1 MSPLPRLVP
10 ALLSLVAWTAA
21 AEPPSERALRA
32 RRAALTGAPIDVRVA
47 PGIPTTLN
55 FVADIDPRSVELAPQ
70 GHIQV
75 LSVAARAITLTPVA
89 ALGTTV
95 ALRLRF
101 AEACSALE
109 PEFSLRTDAVE
120 VDAQVTVYRDARAPD
135 LLLAQMAELEARATA
150 CEGEMTAL
158 RERGA
163 ATGPAFLVVSGQ
175 LDAQGVQVA
184 GADCTAVGLVCEDGK
199 RLVANKWVVVSAW
212 LQNPPGQPMWKP
224 GGAWLVSESRRE
236 RIPARVVAL
245 ESKALTP
252 ESAGMFAVEFAR
264 PPRRPGELYR
274 VEVQEAEGSR
284 HLSIRGVK
292 VDEAK
297 EPGEKGHGP

>member
-1 MSPLPRLVP
+1 
-10 ALLSLVAWTAA
+10 
-21 AEPPSERALRA
+21 
-32 RRAALTGAPIDVRVA
+32 VA

-55 FVADIDPRSVELAPQ
+55 FVADIDPRSVELTPQ

-95 ALRLRF
+95 TLRLRF

-109 PEFSLRTDAVE
+109 PEFALRTDAEE
-120 VDAQVTVYRDARAPD
+120 VDAQVTVYRDARAPE
-135 LLLAQMAELEARATA
+135 LLLAQVAELEARATT
-150 CEGEMTAL
+150 CEGEVTAL

-175 LDAQGVQVA
+175 LDAKGVQVA
-184 GADCTAVGLVCEDGK
+184 DVSCNEGGGVCEEGK
-199 RLVANKWVVVSAW
+199 RLLATKWVVVSAQ
-212 LQNPPGQPMWKP
+212 LQNPPGQPVWKP

-245 ESKALTP
+245 ESKALAP
-252 ESAGMFAVEFAR
+252 ESTAMFAVEFAR
-264 PPRRPGELYR
+264 PPWRPGELYR
-274 VEVQEAEGSR
+274 VEVQESGGSR
-284 HLSIRGVK
+284 HLSIRGVT
-292 VDEAK
+292 VDEATK
-297 EPGEKGHGP
+297 PGEKGHGP